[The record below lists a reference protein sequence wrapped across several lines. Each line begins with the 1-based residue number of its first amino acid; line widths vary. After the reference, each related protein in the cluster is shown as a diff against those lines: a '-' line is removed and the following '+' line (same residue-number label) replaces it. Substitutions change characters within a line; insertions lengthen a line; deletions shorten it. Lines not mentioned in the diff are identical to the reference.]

1 MIKSMLLI
9 MFVCALSACTPE
21 KPAEPPQKM
30 SSFMLSQ
37 ADKDGLLV
45 FQKNLLNTEN
55 LADKAVKVAVDEIK
69 KVITGGEMA
78 GSLPAIIDVTK
89 AECFKA
95 GEELAK
101 STISNKLP
109 PELQVLLNDG
119 KNGLIAS
126 YKAYGESFEIIKRF
140 LADKNPMV
148 LLEYRKKFSQA
159 QDLYRIATDKI
170 KQGMNAAG
178 VPASAGSH
186 LRDES
191 RGGRDP
197 HGEQYARWEQ

>member
-178 VPASAGSH
+178 VPAS
-186 LRDES
+186 
-191 RGGRDP
+191 
-197 HGEQYARWEQ
+197 